1 RLPRTTPLRFTWA
14 TSLRTWRRPHFSKSS
29 ARWQV
34 GPVASIRVCRD
45 TVTRRSLGYAY
56 VNFHNVADAERALDT
71 MNFTTIKDQA
81 CRITWSQ
88 RDPSLRRSG
97 VGNIFVKNL
106 HETIDHKA
114 LYDTFSL
121 FGNILSCKVATN
133 ENGENKGYGYVHYET
148 GVSANTAIGKI
159 NGMLIA
165 GKQVHVGHFVRRNN
179 RVGQADWTNLYV
191 KGLPASW
198 DDAKLRREFQK
209 HGPITSCKVQMHE
222 GEDAKEKGNEG
233 KSRGFGF
240 VNFEE
245 HDSAIKATE
254 AFNGTEVPDGEGTTA
269 LYCARAQ
276 KKSER
281 QRELQSRYEQVEMER
296 MNKFQ
301 RVNVYVKNL
310 DEGVTDDTMREAF
323 SPYGTI
329 TSARVM
335 VDNTSGQSKG
345 FGFVCFSAPEEAT
358 KAITDMN
365 GKMLLN
371 NPIYVALAQR
381 REVRRTQLEAQFAQR
396 AGMPPRG
403 LPMAGQGMY
412 SMPYWTGA
420 QPGMPQQP
428 RQYMVPYMMPRG
440 PRGPMPAYGRGNYP
454 MPAYATPGQPQQ
466 HGQPPPQAGR
476 GVPHGRGMPQQPQG
490 QGDPGRGNFKYTP
503 AVRNQQQLAG
513 PNTQLQLQQPPQQ
526 QGPSAPQQPM
536 PVIGSQECL
545 WRWTTAKRLCRRR
558 STRLSRS

>member
-1 RLPRTTPLRFTWA
+1 
-14 TSLRTWRRPHFSKSS
+14 
-29 ARWQV
+29 
-34 GPVASIRVCRD
+34 
-45 TVTRRSLGYAY
+45 
-56 VNFHNVADAERALDT
+56 
-71 MNFTTIKDQA
+71 M
-81 CRITWSQ
+81 
-88 RDPSLRRSG
+88 
-97 VGNIFVKNL
+97 
-106 HETIDHKA
+106 
-114 LYDTFSL
+114 
-121 FGNILSCKVATN
+121 
-133 ENGENKGYGYVHYET
+133 
-148 GVSANTAIGKI
+148 
-159 NGMLIA
+159 
-165 GKQVHVGHFVRRNN
+165 
-179 RVGQADWTNLYV
+179 
-191 KGLPASW
+191 
-198 DDAKLRREFQK
+198 
-209 HGPITSCKVQMHE
+209 
-222 GEDAKEKGNEG
+222 
-233 KSRGFGF
+233 
-240 VNFEE
+240 
-245 HDSAIKATE
+245 
-254 AFNGTEVPDGEGTTA
+254 PDGEGTTA

-281 QRELQSRYEQVEMER
+281 QRELQSKFEQVKMER

-428 RQYMVPYMMPRG
+428 RQTMVPYMMPRG

-454 MPAYATPGQPQQ
+454 MPAYATPGQ
-466 HGQPPPQAGR
+466 ASSR
-476 GVPHGRGMPQQPQG
+476 LVPFFFLDVIWRSLQCC
-490 QGDPGRGNFKYTP
+490 NF
-503 AVRNQQQLAG
+503 V
-513 PNTQLQLQQPPQQ
+513 
-526 QGPSAPQQPM
+526 
-536 PVIGSQECL
+536 
-545 WRWTTAKRLCRRR
+545 
-558 STRLSRS
+558 